1 MRRKYQSLSTTCR
14 IEYIDSES
22 YSLDTFSDKQI
33 EKNVKLY
40 MLDVLKYNATYYY
53 RLALQYSDKK
63 SFYIEHMNKEFC
75 RTEWNIIEIISTFKL
90 PYPKLDKKSFVRL
103 MKIVDKCINDYLN
116 FTKKLDA
123 QTLFDNKGQF

>member
-40 MLDVLKYNATYYY
+40 MLDVLK
-53 RLALQYSDKK
+53 
-63 SFYIEHMNKEFC
+63 
-75 RTEWNIIEIISTFKL
+75 
-90 PYPKLDKKSFVRL
+90 
-103 MKIVDKCINDYLN
+103 
-116 FTKKLDA
+116 
-123 QTLFDNKGQF
+123 

>member
-1 MRRKYQSLSTTCR
+1 MKKEYQSLSTTCR

-40 MLDVLKYNATYYY
+40 MLDTLKYNATYYY

-63 SFYIEHMNKEFC
+63 NFYIDHMNKEF
-75 RTEWNIIEIISTFKL
+75 
-90 PYPKLDKKSFVRL
+90 
-103 MKIVDKCINDYLN
+103 
-116 FTKKLDA
+116 
-123 QTLFDNKGQF
+123 

>member
-22 YSLDTFSDKQI
+22 YSLDAFSDKQI
-33 EKNVKLY
+33 EKNVKIY
-40 MLDVLKYNATYYY
+40 MLDVLKYNAIYYY

-75 RTEWNIIEIISTFKL
+75 RTEWNIIEIIRTFKL
-90 PYPKLDKKSFVRL
+90 PYPKLDKKSFARL
-103 MKIVDKCINDYLN
+103 MKIVEKCINDYLN
-116 FTKKLDA
+116 FTKKLNA
-123 QTLFDNKGQF
+123 QTLFDKKGVL

>member
-40 MLDVLKYNATYYY
+40 MLDVLKYNSTYYY
-53 RLALQYSDKK
+53 RLAFQYSDKK
-63 SFYIEHMNKEFC
+63 NFYIAHMNKEFC
-75 RTEWNIIEIISTFKL
+75 RTEWNIIEIIRTFKL
-90 PYPKLDKKSFVRL
+90 PYPKLDKKSFARL
-103 MKIVDKCINDYLN
+103 MKIVEKCINDYLN
-116 FTKKLDA
+116 FTKKLNA
-123 QTLFDNKGQF
+123 QTLFDKKGVL

>member
-22 YSLDTFSDKQI
+22 YSLDAFSDKQI

-40 MLDVLKYNATYYY
+40 MLDALKYNAIYYY

-75 RTEWNIIEIISTFKL
+75 RTEWNIIEIIRTFKL
-90 PYPKLDKKSFVRL
+90 PYPKLDKKSFARL
-103 MKIVDKCINDYLN
+103 MKIVEKCINDYLN
-116 FTKKLDA
+116 FTKKLNA
-123 QTLFDNKGQF
+123 QTLFDKKGVL

>member
-40 MLDVLKYNATYYY
+40 MLDVLKYNATYYS
-53 RLALQYSDKK
+53 RLALQYSEKK

-75 RTEWNIIEIISTFKL
+75 RTEWNIIEIIRTFKL
-90 PYPKLDKKSFVRL
+90 PYPKLDKKSFARL
-103 MKIVDKCINDYLN
+103 MKIVEKCINDYLN
-116 FTKKLDA
+116 FTKKLNA
-123 QTLFDNKGQF
+123 QTLFDKKGVL

>member
-63 SFYIEHMNKEFC
+63 NFYIENMNKEFC
-75 RTEWNIIEIISTFKL
+75 RTEWNIIEIIRTFKL
-90 PYPKLDKKSFVRL
+90 PYPKLDKKSFARL
-103 MKIVDKCINDYLN
+103 MKIVEKCINDYLN
-116 FTKKLDA
+116 FTKKLNA
-123 QTLFDNKGQF
+123 QTLFDKKCVL

>member
-22 YSLDTFSDKQI
+22 YSLDAFSDKQI

-40 MLDVLKYNATYYY
+40 LLDALKYNAIYYY

-75 RTEWNIIEIISTFKL
+75 RTEWNIIEIIKTFKL
-90 PYPKLDKKSFVRL
+90 PYPKLDKKSFARL
-103 MKIVDKCINDYLN
+103 MKIVEKCINDYLN
-116 FTKKLDA
+116 FTKKLNA
-123 QTLFDNKGQF
+123 QTLFDKKGVL

>member
-22 YSLDTFSDKQI
+22 YSLDAFSDKQI

-63 SFYIEHMNKEFC
+63 NFYIEHMNKEFC
-75 RTEWNIIEIISTFKL
+75 RTEWNIIEIIRTFKL
-90 PYPKLDKKSFVRL
+90 PYPKLDKKSFSRL
-103 MKIVDKCINDYLN
+103 MKIVEKCINDYLN
-116 FTKKLDA
+116 FTKKLNA
-123 QTLFDNKGQF
+123 QTLFDKKGVL